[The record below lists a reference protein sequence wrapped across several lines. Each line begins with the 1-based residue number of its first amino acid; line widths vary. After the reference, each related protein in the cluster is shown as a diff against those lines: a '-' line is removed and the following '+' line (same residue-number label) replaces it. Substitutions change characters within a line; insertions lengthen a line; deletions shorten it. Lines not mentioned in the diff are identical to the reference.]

1 MAGALALNT
10 YKTVSVAV
18 TTGITTAYITP
29 NGVSSIH
36 LFSAVSNISTG
47 IATVTVYYT
56 KAGIAGT
63 QFELIKNARIPA
75 NDALNPIV
83 GSLVLEVGDRIE
95 IQGLSN
101 NTMKFTLS
109 ILESAK

>member
-10 YKTVSVAV
+10 YKTLRSEV
-18 TTGITTAYITP
+18 TTGITTVYTVP

-36 LFSAVSNISTG
+36 LFSVVSNVSSG
-47 IATVTVYYT
+47 IVTVTVNHVRS
-56 KAGIAGT
+56 GNS
-63 QFELIKNARIPA
+63 FELIKNAKIPPT
-75 NDALNPIV
+75 DALNPID

-95 IQGLSN
+95 ITGSAN
-101 NTMKFTLS
+101 SVMKFTLS

>member
-10 YKTVSVAV
+10 YKTVSIAV
-18 TTGITTAYITP
+18 TTGVTTAYTVP

-36 LFSAVSNISTG
+36 LFSVVSNISSG
-47 IATVTVYYT
+47 LSTVTVYFNRS
-56 KAGIAGT
+56 GT
-63 QFELIKNARIPA
+63 QTELIKNAKIPTT
-75 NDALNPIV
+75 DALSPIS

-95 IQGLSN
+95 VQGSAN
-101 NTMKFTLS
+101 NTMKFTMS

>member
-10 YKTVSVAV
+10 YKTVSIAV
-18 TTGITTAYITP
+18 TTGLTTAYTAP

-36 LFSAVSNISTG
+36 LYSVVSNISSG
-47 IATVTVYYT
+47 VSTVTVFYN
-56 KAGIAGT
+56 KAGT
-63 QFELIKNARIPA
+63 QFELIKNAKIPA
-75 NDALNPIV
+75 TDALSPIN
-83 GSLVLEVGDRIE
+83 GSLVLEVGDKIE
-95 IQGLSN
+95 VQGSAD